1 MMGKYAP
8 EVLLGLFAMLK
19 NITLIVACAW
29 TVVSLYR
36 LSGSW
41 HCLWA
46 LLMLCFMGSYRFV
59 RD

>member
-1 MMGKYAP
+1 MGKYAP
-8 EVLLGLFAMLK
+8 EVILGFFATLV

-46 LLMLCFMGSYRFV
+46 LLMLCFIGSYRFV

>member
-1 MMGKYAP
+1 MDKYAP
-8 EVLLGLFAMLK
+8 EVLLGLLAILK
-19 NITLIVACAW
+19 DITLIVACAW
-29 TVVSLYR
+29 TVASLYR

-46 LLMLCFMGSYRFV
+46 LLMLFFLGRYRFV

>member
-1 MMGKYAP
+1 MDKYVP

-29 TVVSLYR
+29 TVVSLYK

-46 LLMLCFMGSYRFV
+46 LVMLCFLGSYRFV